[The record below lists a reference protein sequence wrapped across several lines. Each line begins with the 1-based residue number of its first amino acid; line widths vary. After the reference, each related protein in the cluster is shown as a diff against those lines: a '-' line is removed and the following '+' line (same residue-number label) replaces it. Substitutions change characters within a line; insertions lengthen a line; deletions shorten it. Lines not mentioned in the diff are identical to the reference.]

1 MTKWA
6 KLGKLNSISETHLT
20 CYESEQ
26 TSCNCFLISVFKMK
40 VRFIIREIIYMKHIQ
55 YNLFSGKQF
64 IFINHLYAL
73 YIVRE
78 YLNSSLK
85 PCFPN
90 FLLNVSYLG
99 ILLKYKFWFCI
110 GASDSAFVLQAIKWW
125 QECMGL
131 AYVPYLNSNY
141 ESIM

>member
-1 MTKWA
+1 MQYDQVSKAGKTELYFWDTPHLLCVWA
-6 KLGKLNSISETHLT
+6 DFLQL
-20 CYESEQ
+20 
-26 TSCNCFLISVFKMK
+26 CFLISVCKMK
-40 VRFIIREIIYMKHIQ
+40 VRFIIREMIYMKHIQ

-64 IFINHLYAL
+64 ILINHLCVL

-99 ILLKYKFWFCI
+99 ILLKYKFWFWI
-110 GASDSAFVLQAIKWW
+110 GASDSAFVIQAIKWW
-125 QECMGL
+125 Q
-131 AYVPYLNSNY
+131 
-141 ESIM
+141 